1 MLILNRKTGESIII
15 GDDIEMKILE
25 VLDGRVKLGIEAPK
39 SKTILRKEIYVMV
52 LEENRNSLE
61 SDKNI
66 CDFLK

>member
-52 LEENRNSLE
+52 IEENRNSLE

-66 CDFLK
+66 CDLLK

>member
-52 LEENRNSLE
+52 IEENRNSLE